1 MGPSEYIVIEFE
13 GNHFTDDIMPEI
25 KRLKDE
31 NLIRILDALVM
42 QRDDS
47 GDLLSFEFSDMPEMQ
62 QAASDLDADLGQ
74 WFSQDDIE
82 QIGEVIPDAST
93 VALLLVEHLW
103 AEPLSDAI
111 RRADGSMLAR
121 TYVSPELLDEV
132 EALVGAGA
140 DSRVA
145 PYRRLPPPATSSAAP
160 PERCRSLRTERPAYG
175 GPFGCPLTDKRRA

>member
-1 MGPSEYIVIEFE
+1 VGPTEYIVIGFE
-13 GNHFTDDIMPEI
+13 GNHFTDEIMPEI

-31 NLIRILDALVM
+31 NLIRILDALVV
-42 QRDDS
+42 QRDS
-47 GDLLSFEFSDMPEMQ
+47 GDLLSFELSDMPEMQ
-62 QAASDLDADLGQ
+62 QAASELDTDLGQ

-82 QIGEVIPDAST
+82 QIGEVVPDSST

-121 TYVSPELLDEV
+121 TYVSPELLGEV

-140 DSRVA
+140 DTHARSV
-145 PYRRLPPPATSSAAP
+145 PPTNSTSH
-160 PERCRSLRTERPAYG
+160 EQ
-175 GPFGCPLTDKRRA
+175 RRAA